1 MTNQELLQQ
10 IRNGEGDN
18 RTLITLWEQVCR
30 LFYIHSD
37 GLYLRHKTR
46 ATSCGVERDDC
57 RQVCWF
63 AFLDAIK
70 AYNAKP
76 DTELNFSAFIKFHVR
91 RRVYELLGYRTSKRE
106 PLNGAV
112 SLDAPLPGSEDEKIT
127 IGDTVTDPSAELPL
141 EEIDCSD
148 TAAEIEGIIS
158 ALPPKQAAAVH
169 GRFWQ
174 DKTLTEVGAELGL
187 TPKQIHNQ
195 YRAAIGKL
203 RRDKRLQEIRDDYYA
218 NTTLTKHTGFR
229 FFKENGMSSVEWH
242 LIRLEERLERAK
254 GGDERDG
261 VQ

>member
-1 MTNQELLQQ
+1 MTNEELLQLT
-10 IRNGEGDN
+10 RNGDGDEQ
-18 RTLITLWEQVCR
+18 TLETLWEQTAR

-37 GLYLRHKTR
+37 SLYRRHKGR
-46 ATSCGVERDDC
+46 ADSYGVARDDC

-76 DTELNFSAFIKFHVR
+76 DTELKFNTFIKFHVR
-91 RRVYELLGYRTSKRE
+91 RRVYELLGYRTRKRE

-112 SLDAPLPGSEDEKIT
+112 SLDAPLPSSEDENIT
-127 IGDTVTDPSAELPL
+127 ISDTIADPSAERPY
-141 EEIDCSD
+141 EQIDGSD
-148 TAAEIEGIIS
+148 LAAEVEGIIS

-174 DKTLTEVGAELGL
+174 DKTLTEIGAELGL
-187 TPKQIHNQ
+187 TPKQVHNQ
-195 YRAAIGKL
+195 YRTAIGKL
-203 RRDKRLQEIRDDYYA
+203 RRDKRLQEIRDNYYA
-218 NTTLTKHTGFR
+218 NTTLTKHTGFQ
-229 FFKENGMSSVEWH
+229 FFKENQMSSVEWH

-254 GGDERDG
+254 GGDERDR